1 MKRPMTV
8 LHDETSARRLAPA
21 ALEREV
27 PEGCA
32 RCASVEG
39 GGSACH
45 RRGSGGPIET
55 PVLAEQQEGY
65 IVAQLKMY
73 ASGERRNDVYGR
85 MRAIAAKLKD
95 SEIKELSAY
104 YRAGLR

>member
-1 MKRPMTV
+1 V
-8 LHDETSARRLAPA
+8 LS
-21 ALEREV
+21 
-27 PEGCA
+27 
-32 RCASVEG
+32 
-39 GGSACH
+39 
-45 RRGSGGPIET
+45 
-55 PVLAEQQEGY
+55 EQQEGY

-95 SEIKELSAY
+95 SEVEELSAY